1 MACDASHGRAEGCKD
16 SIGGIDAIYFINFI
30 LKSTD
35 LTYGTSENSD
45 TLTAI
50 TNAVTLYKYELKG
63 DNTFD
68 EDIVSSRE
76 NGTTMVNQKLTVKL
90 KKQDIQ
96 TTKQVKLLCMN
107 RPHIVIRTRNNVYKL
122 MGTEYGC
129 EGGAGLN
136 GGTKLGDF
144 NGYALNFVGE
154 EKIPAN
160 ILNASTEASMLAL
173 FTSATL
179 VTS

>member
-1 MACDASHGRAEGCKD
+1 MACDASHGRVEGCKD
-16 SIGGIDAIYFINFI
+16 SNGGLDAIYFINNV

-45 TLTAI
+45 TLTAV

-63 DNTFD
+63 DNAFD

-76 NGTTMVNQKLTVKL
+76 NGTTMVNQKLTMKL

-96 TTKQVKLLCMN
+96 TTKQVKLLCMG
-107 RPHIVIRTRNNVYKL
+107 RPHVVVRTRNNVYKIMGL
-122 MGTEYGC
+122 EYGTEIN
-129 EGGAGLN
+129 ANLK
-136 GGTKLGDF
+136 GGTKLGDY
-144 NGYALNFVGE
+144 NGYELNLIGE